1 MAGWRGR
8 PPRGGTARTLG
19 LHVVQITD
27 CLWAPKKIPR
37 PIVEKL
43 NAEVR
48 KALSDPEVSKT
59 IMASL
64 GEPATMP
71 LADIDPFVKAE
82 IAKWAEVVKKAG
94 IKIE

>member
-1 MAGWRGR
+1 MSTTH
-8 PPRGGTARTLG
+8 GTGPDKT
-19 LHVVQITD
+19 
-27 CLWAPKKIPR
+27 PR

-48 KALSDPEVSKT
+48 KALSDPAVIKI
-59 IMASL
+59 IMESA

-71 LADIDPFVKAE
+71 LADIEPFVKAE
-82 IAKWAEVVKKAG
+82 ITKWGEVVKKAG